1 MTTRSKTAT
10 RTSEGDVNKAFAKPV
25 DVKGA
30 ARTADAAE
38 NQIHLGILFAHVALG
53 SACSLVKGPRLVGQ
67 CSTLVLQHLS
77 LVYVCEHYFNIFLPA
92 RHQRTFQMSE
102 NVFACPKATAIAR
115 ACGAELDICV

>member
-53 SACSLVKGPRLVGQ
+53 SACSLVKGPRLVANAALLFSNTSVLSMFASIT
-67 CSTLVLQHLS
+67 STFSCLRVIKGR
-77 LVYVCEHYFNIFLPA
+77 F
-92 RHQRTFQMSE
+92 R
-102 NVFACPKATAIAR
+102 
-115 ACGAELDICV
+115 